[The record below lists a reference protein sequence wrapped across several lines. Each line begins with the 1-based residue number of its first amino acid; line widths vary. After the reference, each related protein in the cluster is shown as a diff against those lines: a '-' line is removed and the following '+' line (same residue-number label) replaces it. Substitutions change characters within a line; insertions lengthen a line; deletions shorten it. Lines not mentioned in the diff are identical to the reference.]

1 MVIHEM
7 LLQIKKKKY
16 MAIET
21 NKRIGPGDSSK
32 TITVAIEEPPKCEI
46 KRMHVAK

>member
-7 LLQIKKKKY
+7 LLQEKKY

>member
-7 LLQIKKKKY
+7 LLQILKKY

>member
-7 LLQIKKKKY
+7 LLQKKKY
-16 MAIET
+16 MET

-32 TITVAIEEPPKCEI
+32 NITVAIEEPPKCEI
-46 KRMHVAK
+46 

>member
-7 LLQIKKKKY
+7 LLQIKKKY